1 MVILYDL
8 IVLVL
13 SLVLFP
19 VYLFKGKFHPGFSMR
34 LGFLPKEMRFNNPI
48 WIHAVS
54 VGEAM
59 AVRLL
64 AQELRKA
71 YPGRQIAI
79 STVTPTGNSI
89 AKGIAREGDIVFY
102 LPLDFSFIVR
112 KVIRRMGPRLL
123 IIAETEIWPN
133 LISALSKEKIP
144 VVTVNGRISDSSFK
158 GYSLIKPL
166 LKDILNKI
174 SLFCM
179 QSESDA
185 DRLKLLGV
193 PADRIKVTGNMK
205 FDQLNACFANGI
217 KEKIGLGPEDKLI
230 VAGSTHSGEEEIL
243 LKIYKDLTAS
253 FPLAHLL
260 IAPRHPQRAIDIARL
275 VLSLGFSP
283 AYISQAMGQLHSLK
297 GKKVFILD
305 TVGELVSFYACADI
319 VFVGG
324 SLVEKGGHNILEPAS
339 CGKPVIFGPHMFN
352 FRDIAKMFLD
362 SEAAVKAD
370 NAEELNSVI
379 RSLLDDSAKSKQ
391 LSANARRVIADNQGA
406 TGRNLGLLKDFIV

>member
-1 MVILYDL
+1 
-8 IVLVL
+8 
-13 SLVLFP
+13 
-19 VYLFKGKFHPGFSMR
+19 
-34 LGFLPKEMRFNNPI
+34 
-48 WIHAVS
+48 
-54 VGEAM
+54 
-59 AVRLL
+59 
-64 AQELRKA
+64 
-71 YPGRQIAI
+71 
-79 STVTPTGNSI
+79 
-89 AKGIAREGDIVFY
+89 
-102 LPLDFSFIVR
+102 
-112 KVIRRMGPRLL
+112 
-123 IIAETEIWPN
+123 
-133 LISALSKEKIP
+133 
-144 VVTVNGRISDSSFK
+144 
-158 GYSLIKPL
+158 
-166 LKDILNKI
+166 
-174 SLFCM
+174 M